1 MAEQETVAQQ
11 QQLQDCSSS
20 HTLISTPHSSP
31 SLPAQPDTLS
41 PQQPSCCP
49 KVARY
54 RNPIFPFSPPKSLNS
69 YLLHDVRDDALIEI
83 ELLLCA
89 FATGIQ
95 DATTYPDYM
104 CFASNQTGNTV
115 LLAVTAAGIGPATG
129 TLAAIE
135 NTIMSL
141 CMFVF
146 GAYVFGQVG
155 NYFGPRKRWWLL
167 LSNLLQTA
175 MVFAATAVQYVYP
188 IHHTGTH
195 ALITIAL
202 LAFSSGGQVAMSRR
216 LGITEITTA
225 MATAAYVDLVVDPKL
240 MKWRNRPRN
249 RRFLFL
255 STLIA
260 GSFAGAFAYKELG
273 SAFVLLLSAIGKV
286 VVLGLFF
293 VNPSMEEMEEHKC

>member
-1 MAEQETVAQQ
+1 MDDHTEPQSVP
-11 QQLQDCSSS
+11 DSSSS
-20 HTLISTPHSSP
+20 HTLISSTHSSLP
-31 SLPAQPDTLS
+31 LPARPETLR

-49 KVARY
+49 KIARY
-54 RNPIFPFSPPKSLNS
+54 RKPALSFSLPRSLKS
-69 YLLHDVRDDALIEI
+69 YLFHDVRDDALIEF

-95 DATTYPDYM
+95 DATTYPDYL

-146 GAYVFGQVG
+146 GAFVFGQVG
-155 NYFGPRKRWWLL
+155 NRLGPRKRWWLL

-188 IHHTGTH
+188 VHHTGAH

-225 MATAAYVDLVVDPKL
+225 MATAAYVDLVVDPKFL
-240 MKWRNRPRN
+240 KWRNRPRN

-255 STLIA
+255 VTLIA
-260 GSFAGAFAYKELG
+260 GSFAGAFAYRALG
-273 SAFVLLLSAIGKV
+273 GAFVLVLSGIGKAI
-286 VVLGLFF
+286 VLGLFF
-293 VNPSMEEMEEHKC
+293 VNPKMEEREEHKC